1 MGQVRK
7 KGDLA
12 VAVCL
17 FGFGAATAVLSL
29 GMRIGSLRSMGTGF
43 FPFVLGVLLMVLSS
57 IYAGQLLLAAA
68 GSARAGE
75 AAGELGAGGDRPIA
89 RRAGKLGLDAPT
101 KQVVLSLG
109 ILALVAALF
118 TTIGYLLSCFI
129 IMVLFLRL
137 LGTRKW
143 LTTLGMSAATALA
156 SYVVFVKLLKVL
168 LPKGL
173 VAF

>member
-57 IYAGQLLLAAA
+57 LYAGQLLLAAA
-68 GSARAGE
+68 GRAR
-75 AAGELGAGGDRPIA
+75 AGELGAGGDRATA
-89 RRAGKLGLDAPT
+89 RQAVKLGLDAPT